1 LSLEMHCCPS
11 QQRML
16 AVTLVQKLDAALMKY
31 SELVDTGRA
40 KSLSVLE
47 LKLRVLLK
55 GKVKVDQQQK
65 KEKALPRQVA
75 SIFTAQSTCTLFRS
89 RSTLFRTRS
98 TARRTDQS
106 GMSDGPSRSSPS
118 PASMTDRSTEDEG
131 RPSSRSSFTSESAE
145 QDATRQFDKK
155 RQKSQRGTADP
166 LYASVIGLR
175 SAPLSKFLQ
184 QTTLQWQL
192 PMTSICESRLL
203 MEIGVPNSERN
214 QIMGLQRR
222 ASELGTLSGPGGLT
236 EPQLVARAIGR
247 LATDPPQLVG
257 AMQRRTTS
265 WLLRPFPEGLR
276 FSGNNMSPLPCW
288 LAGAQSICLNMSNND
303 VALQLHFALFKGSRG
318 YVLKPSAMCAR
329 TFEDHQVAEEE
340 DSEMIFWPTARE
352 MLHRTTVRLHSLHNF
367 PKRGERR
374 LRLDGSRRD
383 CHCYVPELSG
393 ANNCPPNNR
402 DPAMP
407 AISLT
412 LHSIGGFCAISK
424 ELPLLQGIGSEI
436 IVNPLAP
443 RSGGGLNTA
452 FGDTLHCIAAEPHAT
467 FLRLAVTDCG
477 TEAAYETVVLGR
489 IRHGYRVLQM
499 RSMFGTRIELCY
511 VFVHVSM
518 GAELNVQATPR
529 QQKMQLGALHQRIKA
544 LMAVN
549 SLRGAQSAEK
559 STMDT
564 ATEGARPAPSACN
577 APTPALARTP
587 VSASSHV

>member
-1 LSLEMHCCPS
+1 MKVLFAPLSRASCMCARFFVRAFPTPLF
-11 QQRML
+11 
-16 AVTLVQKLDAALMKY
+16 VQY

-145 QDATRQFDKK
+145 QDAVSNASSCIDLAHTPVKTSSHTRNTGRRRCPTAYSTSHHVHRTKHSRTLSSMRCCPGPLLQTRQFDKK

-265 WLLRPFPEGLR
+265 WLLRQQYKPLASQPSSLASARVSCLMQAVSRRAEVLRQQYESLALLACWGPEHLYVIRDRILPAKIAELHRRCVLPTESLR
-276 FSGNNMSPLPCW
+276 CPM
-288 LAGAQSICLNMSNND
+288 AGLNMSNND

-367 PKRGERR
+367 PKVAVTAKRTHPCAPCAQSVQVCASHNTLRTACTRQIQPVVPCAQRGERR

-412 LHSIGGFCAISK
+412 LHSIGG
-424 ELPLLQGIGSEI
+424 
-436 IVNPLAP
+436 N
-443 RSGGGLNTA
+443 RS
-452 FGDTLHCIAAEPHAT
+452 F
-467 FLRLAVTDCG
+467 
-477 TEAAYETVVLGR
+477 
-489 IRHGYRVLQM
+489 
-499 RSMFGTRIELCY
+499 
-511 VFVHVSM
+511 
-518 GAELNVQATPR
+518 
-529 QQKMQLGALHQRIKA
+529 
-544 LMAVN
+544 
-549 SLRGAQSAEK
+549 
-559 STMDT
+559 
-564 ATEGARPAPSACN
+564 ARPLS
-577 APTPALARTP
+577 
-587 VSASSHV
+587 VSAS